1 MPMLKLHLKRA
12 LHDIRSNRFMSLVT
26 ISTFALSILIVSAA
40 MLFFLNMN
48 LLIDGWR
55 SGIRL
60 MAYLQEGL
68 NDTDHTHLKTR
79 IESLYGVQQ
88 ASFVSK
94 QEALERLRRQ
104 MERQGS
110 ILDNLDANP
119 LPDAFEIQMIA
130 ASQSWEKVEQL
141 ASALESL
148 QGVSEVEY
156 GQRWIKRI
164 INIFNL
170 FQVTAYTMGAL
181 FFMAAVFIVGNTVR
195 LVLYSRK
202 EEVEIMRLVG
212 ATERFILAP
221 FYFQSLLQ
229 AALGGIIGL
238 VTLYI
243 MYMLIQSRIATDM
256 AGAGGVFALRF
267 LPPATLLTI
276 VGCSMLVGWLGCH
289 LSVKQY
295 VKV

>member
-1 MPMLKLHLKRA
+1 MPMLKRHLKRA
-12 LHDIRSNRFMSLVT
+12 LQDIRSNRLMSLVT

-48 LLIDGWR
+48 QLIDGWR

-60 MAYLQEGL
+60 MAYLQDGL
-68 NDTDHTHLKTR
+68 NDTDHAHLKTR
-79 IESLYGVQQ
+79 IESLYGVRQ
-88 ASFVSK
+88 AAFVSK
-94 QEALERLRRQ
+94 AQALERLRAQ
-104 MERQGS
+104 MERQAS

-164 INIFNL
+164 INVFNL

-256 AGAGGVFALRF
+256 AGGGGVFALRF
-267 LPPATLLTI
+267 LSPTALLTI

>member
-1 MPMLKLHLKRA
+1 MPMLKLHLRRA
-12 LHDIRSNRFMSLVT
+12 LQDMRGNRIMSLVT
-26 ISTFALSILIVSAA
+26 ISTFAVSILIVSTA

-48 LLIDGWR
+48 QLIDGWR
-55 SGIRL
+55 AGIRI
-60 MAYLQEGL
+60 MAYLQEDL
-68 NDTDHTHLKTR
+68 NDTDRTHLKSR
-79 IESLYGVQQ
+79 IASLYGVQQ
-88 ASFVSK
+88 VDFVSK
-94 QEALERLRRQ
+94 SKALERLRAQ
-104 MERQGS
+104 MERQAS
-110 ILDNLDANP
+110 ILDNLDTNP

-130 ASQSWEKVEQL
+130 ASQTWDKVEQL
-141 ASALESL
+141 ATNLESL
-148 QGVSEVEY
+148 EGISEVEY

-164 INIFNL
+164 LNMFNL

-229 AALGGIIGL
+229 AAIGGCLGL
-238 VTLYI
+238 VALYI
-243 MYMLIQSRIATDM
+243 MYMLIHSRIATDL
-256 AGAGGVFALRF
+256 ATGFIQLRF
-267 LPPATLLTI
+267 LSLGTLMAI